1 MLPRDVAAMARAT
14 QPLVYP
20 EPSPDQAFDMKTTMP
35 PKFQAF
41 RYSYSRHTVDVRKL
55 DKDSWV
61 LLDNDWPRYFQIKV
75 RRLADRGDKIIQ
87 TMPVA
92 RDAAWELCQDLAE
105 FLSRR
110 YPSVYRVARSEDN
123 TQGWYRLG
131 SINKIEM
138 PAMGAAY
145 DLNKHDSLT
154 VAGLIQPA
162 DINILVKGTDG
173 YYQLAAMMLGIGGG
187 QRIKDKIGK
196 TLADLQFSGHVPH
209 YKEQLQRPLD
219 HFLSELKFES
229 PIQRNTTS
237 ISMHDEY
244 HWPALTM
251 GAEDD
256 WDPELRGPGIST
268 SSYGKW
274 KPPGPVKNISQL
286 WFRQERQTLRLPR
299 SGAVVWMVHTYIEP
313 LVEVVREPGVP
324 GRLASFVRSWD
335 DELAL
340 HKGRHLYADVLLPY
354 LDDLH
359 KKQVT
364 SGMCDEG
371 QLPSKFPF

>member
-1 MLPRDVAAMARAT
+1 MT
-14 QPLVYP
+14 
-20 EPSPDQAFDMKTTMP
+20 TTMP
-35 PKFQAF
+35 PKFRAF
-41 RYSYSRHTVDVRKL
+41 RYSYLRHTVDVRKL

-61 LLDNDWPRYFQIKV
+61 LLDNEWPRYFQTK
-75 RRLADRGDKIIQ
+75 
-87 TMPVA
+87 
-92 RDAAWELCQDLAE
+92 
-105 FLSRR
+105 
-110 YPSVYRVARSEDN
+110 
-123 TQGWYRLG
+123 
-131 SINKIEM
+131 
-138 PAMGAAY
+138 
-145 DLNKHDSLT
+145 

-196 TLADLQFSGHVPH
+196 TLADLHFSGHVPH

-219 HFLSELKFES
+219 HFLSKLKFES

-237 ISMHDEY
+237 ISIHDEY

-251 GAEDD
+251 GPEDD

-274 KPPGPVKNISQL
+274 KPPSPVKDISQL
-286 WFRQERQTLRLPR
+286 WFRQERQTLRRLPR

-313 LVEVVREPGVP
+313 LVKVVKEPGVP

-359 KKQVT
+359 KNQVKG
-364 SGMCDEG
+364 GMCEDG

>member
-1 MLPRDVAAMARAT
+1 
-14 QPLVYP
+14 
-20 EPSPDQAFDMKTTMP
+20 MP
-35 PKFQAF
+35 PKFRAF
-41 RYSYSRHTVDVRKL
+41 RYSYLRHTVDVRKL

-61 LLDNDWPRYFQIKV
+61 LLDNEWPRYFQMKV
-75 RRLADRGDKIIQ
+75 RRLADRGDKIVQ

-110 YPSVYRVARSEDN
+110 YPSVYRITRAEDN
-123 TQGWYRLG
+123 TQGWYGLG
-131 SINKIEM
+131 FIAKIEM
-138 PAMGAAY
+138 PATRAAY
-145 DLNKHDSLT
+145 DLSKHDPLT

-162 DINILVKGTDG
+162 DINILVKGSDG

-187 QRIKDKIGK
+187 QIIKDKIGK
-196 TLADLQFSGHVPH
+196 TLADLHFSGHVPH

-219 HFLSELKFES
+219 HFLSKLKFES
-229 PIQRNTTS
+229 PIQRNITS
-237 ISMHDEY
+237 ISIHDEY

-251 GAEDD
+251 GPEDD

-274 KPPGPVKNISQL
+274 KPPSPVKNISQL
-286 WFRQERQTLRLPR
+286 WFRQERQTLRRLPR
-299 SGAVVWMVHTYIEP
+299 SGAVVWMVHTYIES
-313 LVEVVREPGVP
+313 LVEVVQEPGVP

-335 DELAL
+335 DEMAL

-359 KKQVT
+359 KKQVK
-364 SGMCDEG
+364 SGMCEDR

>member
-1 MLPRDVAAMARAT
+1 
-14 QPLVYP
+14 
-20 EPSPDQAFDMKTTMP
+20 
-35 PKFQAF
+35 
-41 RYSYSRHTVDVRKL
+41 
-55 DKDSWV
+55 
-61 LLDNDWPRYFQIKV
+61 
-75 RRLADRGDKIIQ
+75 
-87 TMPVA
+87 
-92 RDAAWELCQDLAE
+92 
-105 FLSRR
+105 
-110 YPSVYRVARSEDN
+110 
-123 TQGWYRLG
+123 
-131 SINKIEM
+131 
-138 PAMGAAY
+138 MGAAY
-145 DLNKHDSLT
+145 DLNKFDSLT

-162 DINILVKGTDG
+162 DINILIKGTDG

-237 ISMHDEY
+237 ISMH
-244 HWPALTM
+244 
-251 GAEDD
+251 EDD
-256 WDPELRGPGIST
+256 YDPELRGPGIST

-274 KPPGPVKNISQL
+274 KAPGPVKNISQL
-286 WFRQERQTLRLPR
+286 WFRQERQTLRRLPR

-340 HKGRHLYADVLLPY
+340 
-354 LDDLH
+354 
-359 KKQVT
+359 
-364 SGMCDEG
+364 
-371 QLPSKFPF
+371 